1 MFPCLLGSALER
13 DGKDPHVVRSVE
25 MVCAVSIIGGMG
37 GMWFRTG
44 SVLLLT
50 GLCACS
56 EDSVGGGV
64 NSCLGGK
71 SGVLQVVHD

>member
-1 MFPCLLGSALER
+1 
-13 DGKDPHVVRSVE
+13 
-25 MVCAVSIIGGMG
+25 
-37 GMWFRTG
+37 MWLCTG

-71 SGVLQVVHD
+71 SGVLQVVNDSSFLNISTFSL